1 MQPKISTCLM
11 CIGFVRYYS
20 EPGDTQE
27 CDSKKGAL
35 EKKIETIS
43 TCSRF
48 IASQKKF
55 CDCPAKDEL

>member
-1 MQPKISTCLM
+1 M